1 MDGRVVRTFRAS
13 EHEPLCPYR
22 LSVGVPDSPLS
33 LPEHRICM
41 RRWLP
46 IVAVIGVFLLL
57 VNIQSCERDQNESER
72 RALCTEAISDMEFSE
87 SNVKL
92 GAAIF
97 GASENEQQRIWE
109 KSDTYREKS
118 ATVAKYCDD

>member
-33 LPEHRICM
+33 LLEYHICM

-57 VNIQSCERDQNESER
+57 VNIQSCERDQDESER
-72 RALCTEAISDMEFSE
+72 RALCTEAVNDMKSSE
-87 SNVKL
+87 SIVKF
-92 GAAIF
+92 GAAVY
-97 GASENEQQRIWE
+97 GYSEYQQQRIWE
-109 KSDTYREKS
+109 RSDTYREKS